1 MFGKRGL
8 VSPKAQFGNE
18 AIPEE
23 LETNEEVHNPETKKE
38 SHIFQFVHAEE
49 YKERASHTANIALRP
64 YANAVDSVYWDAIVG
79 ESSCLAYVKRQFQ
92 EIVAPYK
99 FKSAQLLRSVLYARL
114 YSIAASLTPNQSAHS
129 YTPHFPSL
137 PSPLCSSVGRTDTHS
152 LERRS
157 TVAAIISLLFYVFS
171 IVILGFLI
179 QSMANGYNRREFPLW
194 HLRDQR
200 YFRDTL
206 VFALHFPPIFYRK
219 KFPSP
224 T

>member
-8 VSPKAQFGNE
+8 VSPKAQFRNE

-23 LETNEEVHNPETKKE
+23 LEMNEEVHNPETKKE

-99 FKSAQLLRSVLYARL
+99 FKSAQLLRSVLYARHPL
-114 YSIAASLTPNQSAHS
+114 LPTSPHTLTRPTS
-129 YTPHFPSL
+129 PPSL
-137 PSPLCSSVGRTDTHS
+137 PL
-152 LERRS
+152 
-157 TVAAIISLLFYVFS
+157 
-171 IVILGFLI
+171 
-179 QSMANGYNRREFPLW
+179 
-194 HLRDQR
+194 
-200 YFRDTL
+200 
-206 VFALHFPPIFYRK
+206 FALQLVE
-219 KFPSP
+219 P
-224 T
+224 TLTHWRGDLLLLR

>member
-23 LETNEEVHNPETKKE
+23 LEMNEEVHNPETKKE
-38 SHIFQFVHAEE
+38 SHVFQFVHAEE

-92 EIVAPYK
+92 EIVSPHK

-114 YSIAASLTPNQSAHS
+114 
-129 YTPHFPSL
+129 
-137 PSPLCSSVGRTDTHS
+137 
-152 LERRS
+152 
-157 TVAAIISLLFYVFS
+157 
-171 IVILGFLI
+171 
-179 QSMANGYNRREFPLW
+179 
-194 HLRDQR
+194 
-200 YFRDTL
+200 
-206 VFALHFPPIFYRK
+206 
-219 KFPSP
+219 
-224 T
+224 